1 MLCVINK
8 ENKLINNINDF
19 IDTDDKDCRIVLKF
33 QLEEQR
39 SAQYTQQYKEHEYIF
54 VDNIRVADYVKIRY
68 YLVLLSSIGI
78 DENDNIAV
86 TYTDKYKVASLGLFY
101 WFNVLR
107 KKIGVENMNP
117 FILDKEIKKIK
128 LTNIYVY
135 YKDFCIDC
143 IEVDQHN

>member
-1 MLCVINK
+1 MLCAINK
-8 ENKLINNINDF
+8 ENKRINNINDF
-19 IDTDDKDCRIVLKF
+19 IDTDVKECRIVLKF
-33 QLEEQR
+33 QLEEQGP
-39 SAQYTQQYKEHEYIF
+39 AQYTQQYKEHEYIF

-143 IEVDQHN
+143 IEVD

>member
-8 ENKLINNINDF
+8 ENKRINNINDF

-33 QLEEQR
+33 QLEEQGPV
-39 SAQYTQQYKEHEYIF
+39 QYMQQYKEHEYIF

-101 WFNVLR
+101 WFNILR
-107 KKIGVENMNP
+107 KKINIENMNP

-128 LTNIYVY
+128 LINICVY

-143 IEVDQHN
+143 IEVDQTN